1 MCGFA
6 GIARRDARGGGVS
19 PATLKRMASAIRHRG
34 PDGFGLRADER
45 VGLAHA
51 RLSVIDLAGGAQ
63 PMTNGDGN
71 LVVVY
76 NGEIF
81 NFPEL
86 KHELSARGYV
96 FRTRSDTEV
105 LLHGYDEWGGE
116 AMLDRLNGQFAFAI
130 YDRRDESLFLARD
143 RFGILPLFYAERSG
157 DFYFGSEVKALLA
170 SGELPRALDPAG
182 LDEVFTFWA
191 ARPPRT
197 PFRGIQTLEPGCC
210 ARWRDGRLTLRR
222 WYTLAF
228 ENPAVERA
236 GALDQ
241 LDELMRLSV
250 RRRLLA
256 DVPVGG
262 YLSGGLDSSAVC
274 VLATMQSTAE
284 LRTFSV
290 AFADPRFDE
299 SAHQQAVA
307 SAVKSHHAVQHIG
320 PEEIA
325 RVFPEVVRHTE
336 TPLVRTAPAP
346 LYLLSRLARERGIKV
361 VLSGEGADELFYGYD
376 LFKETVVR
384 QFCLRQPG
392 SSSRPRLFDRLYPY
406 LAPGARAGDFWRR
419 FFLEAGTPDD
429 PLFSHLPRFR
439 LTGWIKE
446 FYSEEFRAG
455 LGGFDALGELRDAL
469 PPAFNRWSTLA
480 RAAYLEMVT
489 LLSPYLLASQ
499 GDRMAMA
506 HGVEARV
513 PYLDHRLYEFAA
525 ALPDRSKL
533 RGLRE
538 KEILRRW
545 AASVLPS
552 SAAQR
557 TKQPYRAPDVPA
569 FFEGRPPE
577 YVAEL
582 LDDAALKQSGVFDP
596 AAVRG
601 LVRRCRSGHATGV
614 REGQALVAILS
625 TELWQREFLAA
636 PSVDVPEHV
645 PEAYSAPIGA

>member
-6 GIARRDARGGGVS
+6 GIARREPRGVA
-19 PATLKRMASAIRHRG
+19 PRTLERMAAALRHRG
-34 PDGFGLRADER
+34 PDGLGLHADER

-63 PMTNGDGN
+63 PMANGDGS
-71 LVVVY
+71 LIVVY

-81 NFPEL
+81 NFREL
-86 KHELSARGYV
+86 KDELAGRSHA

-105 LLHGYDEWGGE
+105 LLHGYAEWGE

-130 YDRRDESLFLARD
+130 YDRRDGSLFLARD
-143 RFGILPLFYAERSG
+143 RFGILPLYHAEHGG
-157 DFYFGSEVKALLA
+157 DLYFGSEVKALLA
-170 SGELPRALDPAG
+170 SGEVPRALDAAG

-197 PFRGIQTLEPGCC
+197 PFHGIRALEPGCC
-210 ARWRDGRLTLRR
+210 ARWRDGHLTIRR
-222 WYTLAF
+222 WY
-228 ENPAVERA
+228 
-236 GALDQ
+236 ALDVDGAAAEQPGAIEQ
-241 LDELMRLSV
+241 LDELMRSGV
-250 RRRLLA
+250 RQRLLA

-274 VLATMQSTAE
+274 ALATRESSAE

-307 SAVKSHHAVQHIG
+307 AAVRSRHAVQHIG
-320 PEEIA
+320 PEDIA
-325 RVFPEVVRHTE
+325 RVFPDVIRHTE

-384 QFCLRQPG
+384 QFCLRQPN
-392 SSSRPRLFDRLYPY
+392 SPSRPRLFDRLYPY
-406 LAPGARAGDFWRR
+406 LAPGTRAGEFWRH
-419 FFLEAGTPDD
+419 FFLGAGSADD
-429 PLFSHLPRFR
+429 PLFSHMPRFR
-439 LTGWIKE
+439 LTAWIKE
-446 FYSEEFRAG
+446 FYSDDFRAG

-469 PPAFNRWSTLA
+469 PPAFARWSTLA

-513 PYLDHRLYEFAA
+513 PYLDHRLFEFAA

-533 RGLRE
+533 RGLHE
-538 KEILRRW
+538 KNILRRW
-545 AASVLPS
+545 AANVLPS

-569 FFEGRPPE
+569 FFGRGEGNPPE
-577 YVAEL
+577 YVADL
-582 LDDAALKQSGVFDP
+582 LDEASLKQRGVWD
-596 AAVRG
+596 AGAVAG
-601 LVRRCRSGHATGV
+601 LVRRCRNGQATGV

-625 TELWQREFLAA
+625 TQLWQREFLET
-636 PSVDVPEHV
+636 PVES
-645 PEAYSAPIGA
+645 GALRYESGRFVLAN

>member
-6 GIARRDARGGGVS
+6 GIARREARGVPPG
-19 PATLKRMASAIRHRG
+19 TLQRMAAALRHRG
-34 PDGFGLRADER
+34 PDGFGLHADER

-63 PMTNGDGN
+63 PMANGDGT

-86 KHELSARGYV
+86 KDELAARGHV

-105 LLHGYDEWGGE
+105 LLHSYAEWGGE

-130 YDRRDESLFLARD
+130 YDRRDGSLFLARD
-143 RFGILPLFYAERSG
+143 RFGILPLYHSQWGG

-170 SGELPRALDPAG
+170 SGEVPRALDPAG

-197 PFRGIQTLEPGCC
+197 PFRDIQALEPGCC
-210 ARWRDGRLTLRR
+210 ARWRGGRLTIRR
-222 WYTLAF
+222 WYALDFGSAAR
-228 ENPAVERA
+228 EQPGAVE
-236 GALDQ
+236 Q
-241 LDELMRLSV
+241 LDELMRSSV
-250 RRRLLA
+250 RQRLLA

-274 VLATMQSTAE
+274 ALATRESSAE

-307 SAVKSHHAVQHIG
+307 AAVRSRHAVQQIG
-320 PEEIA
+320 SEDIA
-325 RVFPEVVRHTE
+325 RVFPEVIRHTE
-336 TPLVRTAPAP
+336 TPLLRTAPAP
-346 LYLLSRLARERGIKV
+346 LFLLSRLARERGIKV

-384 QFCLRQPG
+384 QFCLRQPE
-392 SSSRPRLFDRLYPY
+392 SASRPRLFDRLYPY
-406 LAPGARAGDFWRR
+406 LAPGTRAGEFWRR
-419 FFLEAGTPDD
+419 FFLGAGSPDD
-429 PLFSHLPRFR
+429 PLFSHMPRFR
-439 LTGWIKE
+439 LAAWIKE
-446 FYSEEFRAG
+446 FYSDEFRAG
-455 LGGFDALGELRDAL
+455 LSGFDALGELRDAL
-469 PPAFNRWSTLA
+469 PPGFVHWSALA

-513 PYLDHRLYEFAA
+513 PYLDHRLFEFAA
-525 ALPDRSKL
+525 GLPDRSKL
-533 RGLRE
+533 RGLHE
-538 KEILRRW
+538 KDILRRW
-545 AASVLPS
+545 AAAVLPAT
-552 SAAQR
+552 AAGR

-569 FFEGRPPE
+569 FFGPQPPE
-577 YVAEL
+577 YVTEL
-582 LDDAALKQSGVFDP
+582 LDEASLTRSGVFDP
-596 AAVRG
+596 AAVAG
-601 LVRRCRSGHATGV
+601 LVRRCRNGQATGV
-614 REGQALVAILS
+614 REGQALVGILS
-625 TELWQREFLAA
+625 TELWQREFLGA
-636 PSVDVPEHV
+636 PALDAGAHV